1 MRDSRGYRECDHEIS
16 NCVMSGEGVDKLLVF
31 VAATLRLSII
41 ASGRGIFDLSECVE
55 TRRFLY
61 TCV

>member
-1 MRDSRGYRECDHEIS
+1 
-16 NCVMSGEGVDKLLVF
+16 MSGEGVDKLLVF